1 MIIYKNNRKNEY
13 FIDKTKNI
21 LNLISIA
28 MGKNISNLDSDEIIQ
43 EFGKS
48 FK

>member
-13 FIDKTKNI
+13 FIDRAKNI
-21 LNLISIA
+21 LNLISIV

-43 EFGKS
+43 EFEKS
-48 FK
+48 LK